1 MNTKTCPHCNEVSVR
16 VESWDIPEYHLDGWM
31 CDVCGKIFFT
41 EDTDAIEYIKFVKAN
56 HPTRRTK

>member
-41 EDTDAIEYIKFVKAN
+41 EDTDE
-56 HPTRRTK
+56 